1 MRWLVV
7 AAVCAGCKSKQPPRT
22 HDDARLPPADAALA
36 DAAIDAARPDA
47 ATMSLTITS
56 DGVGPITT
64 KATEED
70 DFVRLLPGFTVTS
83 SHHEAEDYAFD
94 EIIARKGEDQILRAV
109 VSDHS
114 LFKVEVEHPMFS
126 TAAGA
131 SVGITVGEL
140 IVRTKDIKC
149 VFETYDPEADA
160 ERVDRALRCQSA
172 SLPRVLFEI
181 DYEKFTGRE
190 GTVSPKAIAKRRIVQ
205 IVWLAAKD

>member
-7 AAVCAGCKSKQPPRT
+7 AALCAGCKSKQPPRA
-22 HDDARLPPADAALA
+22 HDARLPPADAAVA
-36 DAAIDAARPDA
+36 DAAIDAPRPDA
-47 ATMSLTITS
+47 ATMSFTITS

-64 KATEED
+64 RATEEY
-70 DFVRLLPGFTVTS
+70 DFVKLLPGFTVTS
-83 SHHEAEDYAFD
+83 SHHEAEDYEFD
-94 EIIARKGEDQILRAV
+94 EIIVKKGDDQILRAV

-114 LFKVEVEHPMFS
+114 LFKVEVDHPMFS

-140 IVRTKDIKC
+140 VVRTKDIKC
-149 VFETYDPEADA
+149 VFETYDPQADA

-205 IVWLAAKD
+205 IVWLAAKE